1 MTNTIKISLLVV
13 AALNIVAC
21 DDEPSVTPSLDV
33 GIDGEAG
40 AVDAPVDMASF
51 GDSASGRDG
60 SVGTTDGKAPDAVAI
75 VCDKVPP
82 LKLVPFAKTSGSPL
96 ALVQAKGD
104 ERMFV
109 AERQGLIRILRNG
122 TFDAEPFLDMTAS
135 IAFIAQSQ
143 GERGLMNLALH
154 PDFATNGRFYV
165 FYTASRLDPYSE
177 TLEGDVVVA
186 QGRQSAADPN
196 KAEVALTPLLVVDHS
211 EDHPRKYDDG
221 HNGGF
226 LAFGPDGH
234 LYAGVGDG
242 GNGWDDFK
250 AGQNAAHSLAKL
262 YRLDVDRPLADP
274 HKASGAVW
282 AMGTRNPFRG
292 SFDRETGDLYF
303 SDIGENHWEE
313 INFAPANTPPGLN
326 YGWGNPGMEGTHC
339 FPFFVPNCD
348 SFGVMPI
355 FEYAHEGASKEAQ
368 SRAVVGG
375 FVYRGKAIAG
385 LQGRFLLGDYAQ
397 NQVFSLQN
405 NNGQAQCVV
414 NHTAELVSKQN
425 PLQGLVGFGQD
436 AAGELYLFDL
446 FGNIYR
452 LMGVNAESPDAGT
465 D

>member
-1 MTNTIKISLLVV
+1 MKNIIAISLLV
-13 AALNIVAC
+13 AAGLTFNAC
-21 DDEPSVTPSLDV
+21 DGEPSVTKDLDSGV
-33 GIDGEAG
+33 NTEA
-40 AVDAPVDMASF
+40 DAAVDMADFVDSSIGSDSF
-51 GDSASGRDG
+51 LF
-60 SVGTTDGKAPDAVAI
+60 VPDGKAPDAVAI

-82 LKLVPFAKTSGSPL
+82 LKLEPFAKASGSVL

-135 IAFIAQSQ
+135 IALIEQSK

-186 QGRQSAADPN
+186 QGRRSAADPN
-196 KAEVALTPLLVVDHS
+196 KAELVLTPLLVVDHS
-211 EDHPRKYDDG
+211 EDHARKYDDG

-226 LAFGPDGH
+226 LAFGPDGR

-242 GNGWDDFK
+242 GNGWDDFRT
-250 AGQNAAHSLAKL
+250 GQNADHPLAKL
-262 YRLDVDRPLADP
+262 YRLDVDQPLADP
-274 HKASGAVW
+274 HKASDAVW

-313 INFAPANTPPGLN
+313 LNFVPANSPSGLN
-326 YGWGNPGMEGTHC
+326 FGWGNPGMEGTHC
-339 FPFFVPNCD
+339 FPFFMRNCD

-355 FEYAHEGASKEAQ
+355 FEYPHEGESKGTQ
-368 SRAVVGG
+368 SRAVIGG

-385 LQGRFLLGDYAQ
+385 LQGRFVMGDHAQ
-397 NQVFSLQN
+397 NKVFSLQN
-405 NNGQAQCVV
+405 NQGQAQCVV
-414 NHTAELVSKQN
+414 DHTAELLSKET

-446 FGNIYR
+446 FGNIHR
-452 LMGVNAESPDAGT
+452 LMGVNVQSPDAGQT